1 MPIAS
6 SPRAFLGGLL
16 LLVASVAALSC
27 ASTSPVIPADALIP
41 LGTYGGDSGG
51 MIVGDTAMHL
61 HIGCTFG
68 DVSGRVPVDADG
80 RFDVAGS
87 YTLRAYPITVG
98 PAVPARFTGT
108 IDGDRVVVRATV
120 DDTIAHQTVVR
131 GPVSLR
137 LGVEPKLGPCPI
149 CRRPVLTGATRR
161 SRPTTIRAALR
172 DARAA
177 FRRWSW

>member
-6 SPRAFLGGLL
+6 SPRALLGSL
-16 LLVASVAALSC
+16 LLVVALVATVATLSC
-27 ASTSPVIPADALIP
+27 ASASPVVPSDLRLP

-68 DVSGRVPVDADG
+68 DVSGRVSVNQNG

-87 YTLRAYPITVG
+87 YTLRAYPVAIG
-98 PAVPARFTGT
+98 PAVPARFSGS
-108 IDGDRVVVRATV
+108 IDGDRIVVTATI
-120 DDTIAHQTVVR
+120 DDTVAHTTVVR

-137 LGVEPKLGPCPI
+137 LGVEPRLGPCPI
-149 CRRPVLTGATRR
+149 CRRPVVTL
-161 SRPTTIRAALR
+161 AAM
-172 DARAA
+172 AR
-177 FRRWSW
+177 

>member
-6 SPRAFLGGLL
+6 SPRALLGSLL
-16 LLVASVAALSC
+16 LVVALVASVATLSC
-27 ASTSPVIPADALIP
+27 ASASPVVPSDLRLP

-68 DVSGRVPVDADG
+68 DVSGRVSVNQNG

-87 YTLRAYPITVG
+87 YTLRAYPVAIG
-98 PAVPARFTGT
+98 PAVPARFSGS
-108 IDGDRVVVRATV
+108 IDGDRIVVTATI
-120 DDTIAHQTVVR
+120 DDTVAHTTVVR

-137 LGVEPKLGPCPI
+137 LGVEPRLGPCPI
-149 CRRPVLTGATRR
+149 CRRPVVTL
-161 SRPTTIRAALR
+161 AAM
-172 DARAA
+172 AR
-177 FRRWSW
+177 

>member
-1 MPIAS
+1 MPTAS
-6 SPRAFLGGLL
+6 SPRTVLGI
-16 LLVASVAALSC
+16 ASAAIAVVAALNC
-27 ASTSPVIPADALIP
+27 AAASPVVPADGLLP
-41 LGTYGGDSGG
+41 LGNYGGDSGA

-68 DVSGRVPVDADG
+68 DVSGRVPVGADG

-172 DARAA
+172 DVREA
-177 FRRWSW
+177 FQRSSW

>member
-6 SPRAFLGGLL
+6 SPRALLGSL
-16 LLVASVAALSC
+16 LLVVALVATVATLSC
-27 ASTSPVIPADALIP
+27 ASASPVVPSDLRLP

-68 DVSGRVPVDADG
+68 DVSGRVSVNQNG

-87 YTLRAYPITVG
+87 YTLRAYPVAIG
-98 PAVPARFTGT
+98 PAVPARFSGS
-108 IDGDRVVVRATV
+108 IDGDRIVVTATI
-120 DDTIAHQTVVR
+120 DDTVAHTTVVR

-137 LGVEPKLGPCPI
+137 LAVEPRLGPCPI
-149 CRRPVLTGATRR
+149 CRRPVVTL
-161 SRPTTIRAALR
+161 AAM
-172 DARAA
+172 AR
-177 FRRWSW
+177 

>member
-6 SPRAFLGGLL
+6 SPRALLGGLL
-16 LLVASVAALSC
+16 LLVAVVATLSCGSSSPVAADL
-27 ASTSPVIPADALIP
+27 LIP

-68 DVSGRVPVDADG
+68 DVSGRVPVTASG

-98 PAVPARFTGT
+98 PPVPARFTGT
-108 IDGDRVVVRATV
+108 IDGDRVVVTATV
-120 DDTIAHQTVVR
+120 DDTVAHQTVVR
-131 GPVSLR
+131 GPVSVR

-149 CRRPVLTGATRR
+149 CRRPVLTGGRARAR
-161 SRPTTIRAALR
+161 RPTT
-172 DARAA
+172 
-177 FRRWSW
+177 

>member
-6 SPRAFLGGLL
+6 SARANLGGLL
-16 LLVASVAALSC
+16 LLVVLVATVATLSC
-27 ASTSPVIPADALIP
+27 ASTSPVIPADSRIP

-68 DVSGRVPVDADG
+68 DVSGRVPVDASG

-87 YTLRAYPITVG
+87 YTLRAYPIAVG

-108 IDGDRVVVRATV
+108 IDGDRVVVSATV

-131 GPVSLR
+131 GPVTLR
-137 LGVEPKLGPCPI
+137 LGVEPKLAPCPI
-149 CRRPVLTGATRR
+149 CRRPVLTAATARA
-161 SRPTTIRAALR
+161 RPTTT
-172 DARAA
+172 
-177 FRRWSW
+177 